1 MKCERLAVASIV
13 IDSSGSSLYR
23 VLESDGIPVVDGG
36 CSAQVS
42 PIVSLASRK
51 VADPALVLDMD
62 PTIVRYYYN
71 CEIHGKKSKK
81 IVIIYNALY
90 LSTYT
95 CFKSNL
101 IACLPYMCCNVLD
114 IMIIAFYDKKNKGI
128 NSVLPPMRVPFG
140 GAVT

>member
-42 PIVSLASRK
+42 SIVSLASRK

-62 PTIVRYYYN
+62 PAIIRYYYN
-71 CEIHGKKSKK
+71 CEKNTWKKKARK
-81 IVIIYNALY
+81 
-90 LSTYT
+90 
-95 CFKSNL
+95 
-101 IACLPYMCCNVLD
+101 
-114 IMIIAFYDKKNKGI
+114 
-128 NSVLPPMRVPFG
+128 
-140 GAVT
+140 